1 MNPKQ
6 NKTNQQKA
14 NEITKEI
21 KQKMLIYVQ
30 RFLQD
35 TK

>member
-14 NEITKEI
+14 NELTKAI
-21 KQKMLIYVQ
+21 KKDAYLC
-30 RFLQD
+30 
-35 TK
+35 TKVPSRY

>member
-14 NEITKEI
+14 NELTKEI
-21 KQKMLIYVQ
+21 KQK
-30 RFLQD
+30 D
-35 TK
+35 TYLCTKVLSTY